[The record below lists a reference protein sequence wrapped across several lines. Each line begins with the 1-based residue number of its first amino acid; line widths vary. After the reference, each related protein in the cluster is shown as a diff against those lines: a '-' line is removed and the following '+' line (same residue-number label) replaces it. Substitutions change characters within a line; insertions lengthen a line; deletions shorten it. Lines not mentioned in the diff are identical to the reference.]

1 MRRKMSGVSAA
12 SLLPRAALLA
22 CWLTVL
28 VRALASC
35 GVRPRTCVHL
45 SRVCFVSGQTQEVD
59 RPRESAGAVALRRAD
74 GRGDTAMSARARAR
88 ARVPQQMRDA
98 CARAA
103 RAVQRPL
110 S

>member
-45 SRVCFVSGQTQEVD
+45 SHVFFFLGQTQEVD
-59 RPRESAGAVALRRAD
+59 RPVSAG
-74 GRGDTAMSARARAR
+74 
-88 ARVPQQMRDA
+88 
-98 CARAA
+98 AA
-103 RAVQRPL
+103 RAVPRPL
-110 S
+110 L